1 MPRRF
6 ALDQNF
12 PEPIV
17 DGLGDW
23 LASDAEL
30 VPIRRIDDQMAT
42 LDDWEVLLT
51 LHADESDWD
60 GLVTTD
66 AKMLS
71 LPRELVVLSQ
81 TKLTLVVA
89 EAVGHDPIK
98 ATGLVLAHISRIC
111 DQTRP
116 DIAQV
121 WRLRTSTK
129 PAEDPWSFLARLA
142 ERRQTD
148 AQTLYASERQA
159 RHSYAGRRSLT
170 HSYAGRRFDASARKS
185 ATSTFTADTLQ
196 SKAVSR

>member
-17 DGLGDW
+17 DGLVDW
-23 LASDAEL
+23 LASDAQL
-30 VPIRRIDDQMAT
+30 TPIRRIDERMAT
-42 LDDWEVLLT
+42 LDDWEVLQA
-51 LHADESDWD
+51 LHADDIEWD
-60 GLVTTD
+60 GLITTD

-71 LPRELVVLSQ
+71 LPRELAVLCQ

-111 DQTRP
+111 EQTRA
-116 DIAQV
+116 DRAQV

-129 PAEDPWSFLARLA
+129 PAERPWDFLTRVAM
-142 ERRQTD
+142 RRGSP
-148 AQTLYASERQA
+148 AQDLYVSERLTEDQLQ
-159 RHSYAGRRSLT
+159 RSPL
-170 HSYAGRRFDASARKS
+170 G
-185 ATSTFTADTLQ
+185 
-196 SKAVSR
+196 

>member
-1 MPRRF
+1 MPRRL

-17 DGLGDW
+17 DGLADW

-30 VPIRRIDDQMAT
+30 VPIRRIDDRMAT
-42 LDDWEVLLT
+42 LDDWEVLLA
-51 LHADESDWD
+51 LHSDNSEWD
-60 GLVTTD
+60 GLITTD

-71 LPRELVVLSQ
+71 LPRELAVLCQ

-111 DQTRP
+111 EQTRP
-116 DIAQV
+116 DTPQV

-129 PAEDPWSFLARLA
+129 PAENPWNFLVRLA
-142 ERRQTD
+142 ARREID
-148 AQTLYASERQA
+148 AHAMYASERLSKGQL
-159 RHSYAGRRSLT
+159 RRSPL
-170 HSYAGRRFDASARKS
+170 D
-185 ATSTFTADTLQ
+185 
-196 SKAVSR
+196 